1 MQATSTGGLFGYLYL
16 LLVLERVGFGRKS
29 APFEGLA
36 LLEPE
41 SAAGVPEATL
51 LELGLASDEFAE
63 AAGFAASLG
72 VASVFG
78 GAVSLS
84 FELSDF
90 ESFFAE
96 LYRSEYHPPPR
107 RTNELRLT
115 TFFSLPFVPHPA
127 HRSGGGSF
135 IFCST
140 SLSFPHLSQTYS
152 YIGMILCLKDAIC
165 NRHGSFLSKYHGS
178 R

>member
-1 MQATSTGGLFGYLYL
+1 MGLYL
-16 LLVLERVGFGRKS
+16 LLVLDRVGLGES
-29 APFEGLA
+29 ALLEGLA

-63 AAGFAASLG
+63 AAGF
-72 VASVFG
+72 SVFG

>member
-1 MQATSTGGLFGYLYL
+1 LGYLYL
-16 LLVLERVGFGRKS
+16 LLVLERVGFGRES

-41 SAAGVPEATL
+41 SAADVPEAAF

-90 ESFFAE
+90 VSFFAE

-107 RTNELRLT
+107 RTKELRLT
-115 TFFSLPFVPHPA
+115 TFVSFPFVPHPA

>member
-1 MQATSTGGLFGYLYL
+1 LLYFRLVLDRAGLARESA
-16 LLVLERVGFGRKS
+16 LLVE
-29 APFEGLA
+29 LA
-36 LLEPE
+36 LLAPE
-41 SAAGVPEATL
+41 SAALVPETSF
-51 LELGLASDEFAE
+51 LEPELAPDESVEVAGLAV
-63 AAGFAASLG
+63 SLE
-72 VASVFG
+72 VASAFG
-78 GAVSLS
+78 GALSPS
-84 FELSDF
+84 FEVSDF

-107 RTNELRLT
+107 RTKELRLT
-115 TFFSLPFVPHPA
+115 TFVSFPLVPHAA

-152 YIGMILCLKDAIC
+152 YIGMTLCLKVATC
-165 NRHGSFLSKYHGS
+165 NRHGSGLSKYHGS